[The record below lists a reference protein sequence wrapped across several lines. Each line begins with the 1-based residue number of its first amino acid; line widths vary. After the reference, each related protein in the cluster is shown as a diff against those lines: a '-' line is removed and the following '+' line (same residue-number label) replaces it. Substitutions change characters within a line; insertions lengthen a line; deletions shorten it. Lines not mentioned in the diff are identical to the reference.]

1 MAVSISEP
9 YVPPSGGATIT
20 RVAEAIAQPKGETR
34 SDGPAPST
42 LERVSRSRRRR
53 AERAATSTDDALFDD
68 ISTEGGSM
76 NSIKTRFPAALFALV
91 IATMAAAGASVA
103 SAAGAQIDREP
114 MRWHGQSG
122 NAHMS
127 LVGDGATAQLV
138 RTENGISYSIRTE
151 GLQAGHAYTLWVVVI
166 NNPAACTVSPCSP
179 PVDIIGNPATNSQVI
194 YGGGHVVGGDGQAGF
209 GGRVS
214 TGPLPDGW
222 FANRG
227 LDNPLGAGVHLVLND
242 HGPVL
247 TEFMPEMIQ
256 TYRAGCTDASL
267 PGFFPASA
275 KADGTPGPNTCRLW
289 QMAIFEP

>member
-9 YVPPSGGATIT
+9 YVPPSGGATIR
-20 RVAEAIAQPKGETR
+20 RVAEAFAQPKGETR
-34 SDGPAPST
+34 RDGPAPSS
-42 LERVSRSRRRR
+42 LESVSRTHEGGPNAPRPATRCSRY
-53 AERAATSTDDALFDD
+53 

-76 NSIKTRFPAALFALV
+76 NVIKTRFSAALFALV

-103 SAAGAQIDREP
+103 SSAGAQIDRQP
-114 MRWHGQSG
+114 LRWHMQSG

-138 RTENGISYSIRTE
+138 RTQNGISYSIRTE

-166 NNPAACTVSPCSP
+166 NNPAACSVSPCSP

-194 YGGGHVVGGDGQAGF
+194 YGGGHVVGGAGHAGF
-209 GGRVS
+209 GGHVS

-247 TEFMPEMIQ
+247 TDFMPEMIQ

-267 PGFFPASA
+267 PAFFPASA

-289 QMAIFEP
+289 QAAVFK